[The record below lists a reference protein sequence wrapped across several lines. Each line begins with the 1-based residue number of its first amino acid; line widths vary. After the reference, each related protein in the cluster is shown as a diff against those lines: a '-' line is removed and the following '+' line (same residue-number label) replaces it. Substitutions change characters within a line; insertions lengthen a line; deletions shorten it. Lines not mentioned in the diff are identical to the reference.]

1 MEVHHHPH
9 VEKKSIKEY
18 ILEGL
23 MIFIAV
29 SMGFAAE
36 SLREHLVNKEREH
49 IYMSSFY
56 SDLKN
61 DQQTLP
67 KLITR
72 IKQQQLLPAQSL
84 PGLFSKAS
92 TTAPADSIY
101 FFLRKFFR
109 QQGIRSFITDR
120 TYEQIRN
127 AGEMRLITNR
137 QIADSLI
144 DYYKDIGF
152 IDYLQ
157 QTLLGYKARL
167 QDNLPLIL
175 KSSNYAKAID
185 SLNNAIVAK
194 EHLYL
199 LNTDPQHINRILIQ
213 VDDIS
218 ALSFTIERYI
228 EEVLKKNSRIEKL
241 IEEHYPIKQE

>member
-9 VEKKSIKEY
+9 VEKKSFKEY

-23 MIFIAV
+23 MIFLAV
-29 SMGFAAE
+29 TMGFGAE
-36 SLREHLVNKEREH
+36 TLREHIVNKEREH
-49 IYMSSFY
+49 VYMESFY
-56 SDLKN
+56 SDLQN
-61 DQQTLP
+61 DQKTLP
-67 KLITR
+67 KLISR
-72 IKQQQLLPAQSL
+72 IDNQQLLPAKSL
-84 PGLFSKAS
+84 PGLFSKGS
-92 TTAPADSIY
+92 TNQPADSIY
-101 FFLRKFFR
+101 YFLRKFFR
-109 QQGIRSFITDR
+109 QQGIKSFITDR
-120 TYEQIRN
+120 TYEQIKN
-127 AGEMRLITNR
+127 AGEMRLITNK

-175 KSSNYAKAID
+175 KSTDYAKAID
-185 SLNNAIVAK
+185 SLNNAIVSS
-194 EHLYL
+194 EHVYL
-199 LNTDPQHINRILIQ
+199 SNTDPQYINRILIQ

-228 EEVLKKNSRIEKL
+228 EDVMKKNKRIEAL
-241 IEEHYPIKQE
+241 IESNYHIEKE